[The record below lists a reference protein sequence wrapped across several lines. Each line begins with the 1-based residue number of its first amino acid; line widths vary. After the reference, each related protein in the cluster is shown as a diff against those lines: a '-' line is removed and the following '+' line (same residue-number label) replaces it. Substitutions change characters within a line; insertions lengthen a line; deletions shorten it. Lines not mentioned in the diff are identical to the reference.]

1 MVRQSAIYQN
11 AFIPT
16 YFQNV
21 LLRNLVEEGI
31 DPENLL
37 SGLGLS
43 RSQFAADECRIST
56 TQNKR
61 FINNVLTETQNPHL
75 GWQFGQEIK
84 ITALGILGYAVMSS
98 ESVGSAVSKL
108 VSFFQIREPSYDLR
122 ILDAPS
128 AQGDRILQVD
138 ETYDFGEIRYFML
151 SCMVSAFDNVFRG
164 VTHEES
170 SIRKVELTCEQPEDW
185 QSQAHKIEFP
195 IVFGSSSNR
204 LYLDSNFLKRTM
216 PAADP
221 HTEKTTKQI
230 CEQLLAASKSQ
241 SGIIKKVNDFILQRN
256 KVYPSLAETAH
267 HLCMSPR
274 TLRRELQKSK
284 TTYQQLLD
292 AVRLNIAKEL
302 LLQTTKTTS
311 EIAFE
316 LGYNDASNFSRAFRA
331 WTGRSPGSYRK

>member
-21 LLRNLVEEGI
+21 LLRNLAEEGI

-43 RSQFAADECRIST
+43 PGQFAADECHISAA
-56 TQNKR
+56 QNKQ
-61 FINNVLTETQNPHL
+61 FIKNVLNETQNPHL
-75 GWQFGQEIK
+75 GWQFGQKIK

-122 ILDAPS
+122 LLDAPS

-138 ETYDFGEIRYFML
+138 EAYDFGEIRYFML
-151 SCMVSAFDNVFRG
+151 SCIVSAFDNVFSSL
-164 VTHEES
+164 TQES
-170 SIRKVELTCEQPEDW
+170 SSIKKVELTCEKPEDW
-185 QSQAHKIEFP
+185 QSQACQIGFP
-195 IVFGSSSNR
+195 VVFGSSANR
-204 LYLDSNFLKRTM
+204 LYLDSVFLKKTM

-221 HTEKTTKQI
+221 QTEKTTKQI
-230 CEQLLAASKSQ
+230 CEQLLAASKKQ
-241 SGIIKKVNDFILQRN
+241 AGIIKKVNDYILQCN
-256 KVYPSLAETAH
+256 KVYPSMTETAH

-274 TLRRELQKSK
+274 TLRRELQKNE
-284 TTYQQLLD
+284 TTYQKLLD

-316 LGYNDASNFSRAFRA
+316 LGYNDASNFSRAFRV
-331 WTGRSPGSYRK
+331 WTGRSPGSFRQ